1 VKHVLRHA
9 QTCGVVLLVLS
20 LCSPCPQA
28 SQPDPATEALSSAN
42 GLFNR
47 GLYELAADEYRTFLE
62 KFPEHAKADQARYA
76 LGLCLYH
83 SERFREAAEPFE
95 PLASNE
101 DFAHAAEVH
110 CLLGQCRL
118 ALGDHAA
125 AEKAFGWVVAN
136 RADHEIADDAA
147 AGLAET
153 FLARERWA
161 DAAEQYERFL
171 DTYPDSALR
180 PIALL
185 WSGKA
190 AKDEPVGRAIAF
202 LLKHQKDDGGIY
214 ADTGLKT
221 YTTSIALTVLVKA
234 DPKAYAGAIE
244 KAKAYLIEHQWDE
257 TESIDKGNPWYGGH
271 GYGQHERPD
280 VSNTQYFV
288 QAMHEAGVP
297 KDHPLWKKVVV
308 FVSRSQ
314 DRSESNDQAF
324 VGTDSGGLIYSP
336 HAGGESKAGTV
347 DLPNGKKGLKA
358 YGSMTYGGFKSFM
371 YANLAR
377 DDPRVQAAMEWIR
390 RHWTFEENPDLGQQG
405 LFYYYET
412 AAKALKAWGEDTIV
426 DARRRNHDWRAELSE
441 AILRRQKSEGFWV
454 NEADRW
460 FEGFPPVPTS
470 YALIALAHCR

>member
-1 VKHVLRHA
+1 MSSGSKIAIVVAIAVVAIVVIVGGLMVA
-9 QTCGVVLLVLS
+9 GV
-20 LCSPCPQA
+20 
-28 SQPDPATEALSSAN
+28 
-42 GLFNR
+42 GLFWFR
-47 GLYELAADEYRTFLE
+47 ATARDETARHEAIAALEEAMAQKADEVAAQAA
-62 KFPEHAKADQARYA
+62 PEAVEPEVAAASDARPLA
-76 LGLCLYH
+76 
-83 SERFREAAEPFE
+83 ERRREAIARGAAYLVKEQEP
-95 PLASNE
+95 AGSW
-101 DFAHAAEVH
+101 
-110 CLLGQCRL
+110 GQGNVGIT
-118 ALGDHAA
+118 ALC
-125 AEKAFGWVVAN
+125 
-136 RADHEIADDAA
+136 AD
-147 AGLAET
+147 
-153 FLARERWA
+153 
-161 DAAEQYERFL
+161 
-171 DTYPDSALR
+171 
-180 PIALL
+180 ALL

-257 TESIDKGNPWYGGH
+257 AESIDKGNPWYGGH